1 MNALLSWEVACERRH
16 EAREVTETRQAL
28 HRRFFRRF

>member
-1 MNALLSWEVACERRH
+1 MNPLLSWEVACHRRS
-16 EAREVTETRQAL
+16 EAMQVTSVRQAL

>member
-1 MNALLSWEVACERRH
+1 MNALLSWDVASERRD
-16 EAREVTETRQAL
+16 EARRVTSTRQAL